1 MIFKTLLTKI
11 KVMKNITSVK
21 NSLGIVVT
29 AFLFFKILKIS
40 NYQRLCL
47 MLILSSLLINTN
59 EMNAQIKVP
68 FQPRYNEYV
77 KGDVTIIANNMISR
91 DATADYNGG
100 DDNHDFSDNVYVDID
115 NDPSTFDSSSA
126 ILDNPEPNLPCLLIK
141 RVYLYWAAADLEPD
155 TSDPNSDNQPNWNF
169 NDVKLMLPGESSYTT
184 LTADDII
191 FRGRD
196 THFGND
202 PYICVKDITNLV
214 NGLASPFGSYQ
225 VANVET
231 KIGGLW
237 THDNRNAGTS
247 GGWQMVF
254 VYESPLLPAR
264 NISLFDGYAHVTLN
278 TNNFDIN
285 FTGFQTVPFGE
296 VKADVVIGVLEGD
309 RDLYQDRL
317 QIIDASNNYVDLS
330 TPLRDANN
338 FFNSRITVDG
348 AEFLNRI
355 PASTNT
361 LGFDASVF
369 PLDNPGNSIIANNQT
384 SATIRLTSDQET
396 YGLYLLGLSVEVWEP
411 DITPIHL
418 TYSSMNNAN
427 QAPNEIL
434 NFNLNFSNTGN
445 DNVRNLSLTTVLPPQ
460 VSFVSAGNLPTGVTY
475 TYDSNTNT
483 LVFYCADGIVD
494 VGDPA
499 LDIPFNLQ
507 VKSECYFLEQNCD
520 LSFNFQFEATY
531 TGEQNP
537 IVQTDY
543 SSASDNLCLPNSPVT
558 ATIIQPFIDW
568 SVPNQSFD
576 RVLECDDSVGLAN
589 ALLLEPATTKCVS
602 ITNKTVGAFV
612 PDPNCPNSGTYTNT
626 WSFGGACVNP
636 IPDFVQVITIQDTT
650 PPAFIEPIPTN
661 ITVECSSIPM
671 APVLTATDNC
681 STATVT
687 TSETIL
693 NGSCASNYTLVRT
706 WTATDACGL
715 TTIYTQNIT
724 VEDTTPPT
732 FVETLPSN
740 ITVECSSIPVAPILT
755 ALDSCGSATVTFNET
770 VTNASCPSNYI
781 LTRTWTATDTCGLTT
796 THTQTITVE
805 DTTPPIFV
813 IPLPVN
819 ITVECDMI
827 PTPETLTATDACSSA
842 TVTVAD
848 VISNRTCPSNYII
861 HRTYTAIDECG
872 LTTTHIQII
881 TVQDTTPPVF
891 VETLPSDITVECS
904 QVPTAATL
912 TATDKCGTATVSYKE
927 TKTNGAC
934 SSSYYLNRTWTA
946 IDTCGLETTHTQTIT
961 VQDTTPPVLI
971 TNLPSDISLICE
983 PEPEQPTIEFS
994 DTCSSNI
1001 NVVFSEHINTID
1013 QNDYQIV
1020 RTWVATD
1027 ECNNSTTFTQT
1038 IEMLS
1043 YEQTIH
1049 DDLVICIDEP
1059 ILDLN
1064 SFVDT
1069 SHNGTWSSDNIGV
1082 LNGTKFDPAIVPEG
1096 DYTFTYTSNFN
1107 YCTIINEL
1115 AVNLNDDCIIY
1126 PCVKSLFDVDIS
1138 KLVTPNGD
1146 LDNETFNVAYILN
1159 DKIDDLSSCNIKVVV
1174 SIFNRW
1180 GTKVFESKNYNN
1192 EWKGTNPSIT
1202 IGSEDKLPTGTYY
1215 YVVELINSGLKP
1227 IQGFIYLGTDQ

>member
-1 MIFKTLLTKI
+1 MIFKYLLTKI
-11 KVMKNITSVK
+11 KVMKNITSIK

-29 AFLFFKILKIS
+29 AFLFLKSLEILKIS
-40 NYQRLCL
+40 NNQWQCL
-47 MLILSSLLINTN
+47 TMVLSSLILTTN

-115 NDPSTFDSSSA
+115 NDPSTFNSSSA
-126 ILDNPEPNLPCLLIK
+126 FLDNPEPNLPCLLIK

-169 NDVKLMLPGESSYTT
+169 NDIKLMLPGETNYTT

-202 PYICVKDITNLV
+202 PYICVKDITSLV

-285 FTGFQTVPFGE
+285 FTGFQTVPFGQ

-317 QIIDASNNYVDLS
+317 QIIDAANNYVDLS
-330 TPLRDANN
+330 TPLRDVDN

-348 AEFLNRI
+348 SEFLNRI

-369 PLDNPGNSIIANNQT
+369 PLDNLGNSIIANNQT

-411 DITPIHL
+411 DITPIYL
-418 TYSSMNNAN
+418 TYNSMSNAN

-445 DNVRNLSLTTVLPPQ
+445 DNVRNLSLATVLPSQ
-460 VSFVSAGNLPTGVTY
+460 VSFVSVGNLPAGVTY
-475 TYDSNTNT
+475 TYDSTTNT
-483 LVFYCADGIVD
+483 LVFNCADGIVD

-507 VKSECYFLEQNCD
+507 VRSECYFLEQNCD
-520 LSFNFQFEATY
+520 LSFDFQFTATY

-537 IVQTDY
+537 TVQTDY

-568 SVPNQSFD
+568 AVPNQSFD
-576 RVLECDDSVGLAN
+576 RVLECDDSIGLAN
-589 ALLLEPATTKCVS
+589 ALLLEPTTTKCVS

-650 PPAFIEPIPTN
+650 PP
-661 ITVECSSIPM
+661 
-671 APVLTATDNC
+671 
-681 STATVT
+681 
-687 TSETIL
+687 
-693 NGSCASNYTLVRT
+693 
-706 WTATDACGL
+706 
-715 TTIYTQNIT
+715 
-724 VEDTTPPT
+724 
-732 FVETLPSN
+732 
-740 ITVECSSIPVAPILT
+740 
-755 ALDSCGSATVTFNET
+755 
-770 VTNASCPSNYI
+770 
-781 LTRTWTATDTCGLTT
+781 
-796 THTQTITVE
+796 
-805 DTTPPIFV
+805 
-813 IPLPVN
+813 
-819 ITVECDMI
+819 
-827 PTPETLTATDACSSA
+827 
-842 TVTVAD
+842 
-848 VISNRTCPSNYII
+848 
-861 HRTYTAIDECG
+861 
-872 LTTTHIQII
+872 
-881 TVQDTTPPVF
+881 
-891 VETLPSDITVECS
+891 
-904 QVPTAATL
+904 
-912 TATDKCGTATVSYKE
+912 
-927 TKTNGAC
+927 
-934 SSSYYLNRTWTA
+934 
-946 IDTCGLETTHTQTIT
+946 
-961 VQDTTPPVLI
+961 VLI
-971 TNLPSDISLICE
+971 TDPPSDISLICE
-983 PEPEQPTIEFS
+983 PEPERPTLEFADS
-994 DTCSSNI
+994 CSSNI
-1001 NVVFSEHINTID
+1001 NVVFSEQINTID
-1013 QNDYQIV
+1013 QNGYQIV
-1020 RTWVATD
+1020 RTWVAAD
-1027 ECNNSTTFTQT
+1027 QCNNSTTFTQT
-1038 IEMLS
+1038 IDMLS
-1043 YEQTIH
+1043 YEQTTY
-1049 DDLVICIDEP
+1049 DDLVICVNEP

-1064 SFVDT
+1064 SLVDT
-1069 SHNGTWSSDNIGV
+1069 SYNGTWSSDTMLV
-1082 LNGTKFDPAIVPEG
+1082 LNGTTFNPAIVPKG
-1096 DYTFTYTSNFN
+1096 DYIFTYTSNN
-1107 YCTIINEL
+1107 NQCTISNEI
-1115 AVNLNDDCIIY
+1115 AVSLNDDCIEY

-1159 DKIDDLSSCNIKVVV
+1159 DKIDDLSACNIKVIV

-1192 EWKGTNPSIT
+1192 EWTGTNPSLT